1 MYLHLGQDTVIRS
14 EDIMGIFDMETS
26 TLSSSTRDYLAKSEN
41 DGRVVNVSM
50 EMPKS
55 FVLCSTP
62 YGREKVYITQ
72 ISSTTLLKRTGFME
86 ELRNV
91 NIEKQ
96 EPMR

>member
-14 EDIMGIFDMETS
+14 ENILGIFDMETS
-26 TLSSSTRDYLAKSEN
+26 TLSTSTRRYLAKSEKE
-41 DGRVVNVSM
+41 GRVVNVSL

-55 FVLCSTP
+55 FVLCSAPQGGET
-62 YGREKVYITQ
+62 VYMTQ

-91 NIEKQ
+91 NME
-96 EPMR
+96 

>member
-14 EDIMGIFDMETS
+14 EDIMGIFDIETS
-26 TLSSSTRDYLAKSEN
+26 TLSASTRNYLAKSEKE
-41 DGRVVNVSM
+41 GRVVNVSM

-55 FVLCSTP
+55 FVLCITP
-62 YGREKVYITQ
+62 HGREKVYIAQ